1 MSESTDSGA
10 AMSAKN
16 SKSPSPNRNDHN
28 ICLSLEIVDPS
39 KKSPTTA
46 NSTKVTSLST
56 TANIS
61 SDTKK
66 STGVIGTNT
75 AHPTKP
81 RLVKKAASADEMLS
95 SQTNTKQESVE
106 LPTILD
112 EVAENQSKNN
122 VQVVTRQGLF
132 TFGGGR

>member
-1 MSESTDSGA
+1 
-10 AMSAKN
+10 MSAKN

-95 SQTNTKQESVE
+95 SHSNIKQESVE

>member
-1 MSESTDSGA
+1 
-10 AMSAKN
+10 MSAKN

-75 AHPTKP
+75 ANPRKP
-81 RLVKKAASADEMLS
+81 LLVKKAASADEMLS

>member
-1 MSESTDSGA
+1 
-10 AMSAKN
+10 MSAKN

-28 ICLSLEIVDPS
+28 ICLSLEIVDHPS

-56 TANIS
+56 TTANIS

-66 STGVIGTNT
+66 STAGVIGTNA

-95 SQTNTKQESVE
+95 SHTNTKQESVE

-112 EVAENQSKNN
+112 EVGENQSKNN

-132 TFGGGR
+132 TFGGGRGS